1 MSRSPHC
8 LPAPRSR
15 LCAWLLLV
23 LLAAGISILTPAD
36 EGGFHLLSRQV
47 SRVEVGNQILPFEL
61 ERWQAS
67 PERLRAVKLDADA
80 MAQDQQEEYARLMG
94 EAGRTDLTFPYVKAE
109 FQLGDATNVDKYLLY
124 RDAKTG
130 KWVEERILRKYYTY
144 LIQPG
149 QSWHYGPNGELLIR
163 LSDDIGVQSLDGAVH
178 LLAAKLSLALEQLG
192 KKAPP
197 VIQVITAG

>member
-1 MSRSPHC
+1 MS
-8 LPAPRSR
+8 
-15 LCAWLLLV
+15 V
-23 LLAAGISILTPAD
+23 AAAAD
-36 EGGFHLLSRQV
+36 AGGFRLLSREG
-47 SRVEVGNQILPFEL
+47 SRVELGAKILPFVL

-67 PERLRAVKLDADA
+67 PEQLRAVKLDADA
-80 MAQDQQEEYARLMG
+80 MTQGQQEEYARLMG

-124 RDAKTG
+124 QDSRTG

-163 LSDDIGVQSLDGAVH
+163 LSDDIGVRSLDGAVH
-178 LLAAKLSLALEQLG
+178 LLAAKLALALEKLG
-192 KKAPP
+192 KKEPP
-197 VIQVITAG
+197 VIQVVTAG